1 MSQELMG
8 KHTIQYFRCV
18 TYLTSVFHSCK
29 QVQLHTI
36 PIQTWYVL
44 TLPLNKVVNVIAE
57 RVNFR
62 NEYNIRVAN
71 QQRFYMR
78 VTFFKWLP

>member
-1 MSQELMG
+1 MG
-8 KHTIQYFRCV
+8 KHTIQYFRYV

-36 PIQTWYVL
+36 PIQTWRVL

-62 NEYNIRVAN
+62 NEYKDCKSTEVLYEGYI
-71 QQRFYMR
+71 F
-78 VTFFKWLP
+78 

>member
-1 MSQELMG
+1 MG

-36 PIQTWYVL
+36 PIQNWYVL
-44 TLPLNKVVNVIAE
+44 TLPLNKVVNVVAE

-62 NEYNIRVAN
+62 NEYKDCKSTEVLYEGYI
-71 QQRFYMR
+71 F
-78 VTFFKWLP
+78 

>member
-1 MSQELMG
+1 MG
-8 KHTIQYFRCV
+8 KHTIQYFRYV

-62 NEYNIRVAN
+62 NEYKDCKSTEVLYECYI
-71 QQRFYMR
+71 F
-78 VTFFKWLP
+78 

>member
-1 MSQELMG
+1 MG

-36 PIQTWYVL
+36 PIQNWYVL

-62 NEYNIRVAN
+62 NEYKDCKSTEVLYEGYI
-71 QQRFYMR
+71 F
-78 VTFFKWLP
+78 

>member
-1 MSQELMG
+1 MG
-8 KHTIQYFRCV
+8 KHTIQYFRYV

-62 NEYNIRVAN
+62 NEYKDCKSTEVLYEGYI
-71 QQRFYMR
+71 F
-78 VTFFKWLP
+78 

>member
-1 MSQELMG
+1 MG

-62 NEYNIRVAN
+62 NEYKDCKSTEVLYEGYI
-71 QQRFYMR
+71 F
-78 VTFFKWLP
+78 